1 MGDAAMPKQGKVSP
15 EWWISHLRWALLV
28 AVLIISTQDPA
39 QRARILPIIVVLLA
53 GAIYNL
59 AVVLLLY
66 FERPFRWFKEVTL
79 GLDTFLVV
87 LLAYL
92 SGQPSYFLLSLFP
105 IIVSAMQFGMEI
117 SILVASL
124 VTAAYSGFVFLLQPW
139 LAAGQALLATTVS
152 ILALFIAALVTS
164 LLRPKAEQAP
174 LDQAELELPPSAAY
188 RERFR
193 AIYEMTG
200 ELISSL
206 NYPLI
211 LEKMLDVGL
220 ADYKE
225 REQRSLQRP
234 VGMVLFFD
242 EEQDHL
248 YVAASRNLSKTDEL
262 KQLKGD
268 TGLIGH
274 VLSGGEPARSS
285 RPDTDRELSAFR
297 AMRRCRSV
305 LCVPLRAGLE
315 LYGVALFASPE
326 ADAYGD
332 AYMELMTAFCNQA
345 SIALQ
350 NAELYQNLQVER
362 KRVLFSDEELR
373 RQLARELH
381 DGPTQSVSSIAMRL
395 DFVRTLLDS
404 NPAQA
409 GRELD
414 KLERLAGQAVKEVR
428 TMLFSMRPMILETQG
443 LAAALAQYADRV
455 RQTDYV
461 DVVVDADKLAERP
474 VPLVEGATFFILEEA
489 INNAKKHADP
499 QHIWVTLQSNN
510 GELFA
515 EVRDDGRGFDVVE
528 VEGSYDQ
535 RTSLGLLNMRER
547 ARLINGLLTI
557 ESKPMEGTTVTL
569 TAPLSGEEEPR

>member
-1 MGDAAMPKQGKVSP
+1 MPKQGKVSA
-15 EWWISHLRWALLV
+15 EWWTSHLRWALLV

-59 AVVLLLY
+59 VVVLLLH

-79 GLDTFLVV
+79 GLDTFLIVV
-87 LLAYL
+87 LAYL

-105 IIVSAMQFGMEI
+105 IIVAAMQFGMEI

-225 REQRSLQRP
+225 SGQRSLQRP

-242 EEQDHL
+242 EEQDSL

-262 KQLKGD
+262 KRLKGD

-274 VLSGGEPARSS
+274 VLSRGEPARSS
-285 RPDTDRELSAFR
+285 RPSTDRELSAFR
-297 AMRRCRSV
+297 AVRRCRSV

-326 ADAYGD
+326 TDAYGD

-515 EVRDDGRGFDVVE
+515 EVRDDGQGFDVVE

-535 RTSLGLLNMRER
+535 RTSLGLINMRER
-547 ARLINGLLTI
+547 ARLINGMLTI

>member
-1 MGDAAMPKQGKVSP
+1 MPKQGKVSA
-15 EWWISHLRWALLV
+15 EWWTSHLRWALLV

-59 AVVLLLY
+59 VVVLLLH

-79 GLDTFLVV
+79 GLDTFLIVV
-87 LLAYL
+87 LAYL

-105 IIVSAMQFGMEI
+105 IIVAAMQFGMEI

-139 LAAGQALLATTVS
+139 LGAGQALLATTVS
-152 ILALFIAALVTS
+152 ILALFIAAVVTS

-225 REQRSLQRP
+225 SGQRSLQRP

-242 EEQDHL
+242 EEQDSL

-262 KQLKGD
+262 KRLKGD

-285 RPDTDRELSAFR
+285 RPSTDRELSAFR
-297 AMRRCRSV
+297 AVRRCRSV

-409 GRELD
+409 RRELD

-461 DVVVDADKLAERP
+461 DVIVDADKLAERP

-489 INNAKKHADP
+489 IKNAKKHADP

-515 EVRDDGRGFDVVE
+515 EVRDDGQGFDVVE

-535 RTSLGLLNMRER
+535 RTSLGLINMRER

-557 ESKPMEGTTVTL
+557 ESKPTEGTTVTL

>member
-1 MGDAAMPKQGKVSP
+1 MPKQGKVRP

-66 FERPFRWFKEVTL
+66 FERPFRWFREVTL

-105 IIVSAMQFGMEI
+105 IIVSVTQFGMGVG
-117 SILVASL
+117 ILVASL
-124 VTAAYSGFVFLLQPW
+124 VTAAYSGFVFSVQPW
-139 LAAGQALLATTVS
+139 LASSQALPATIIS
-152 ILALFIAALVTS
+152 ILALFIAAVVTS
-164 LLRPKAEQAP
+164 LLRPTAEEAP
-174 LDQAELELPPSAAY
+174 RAEGGLELPPSVAY
-188 RERFR
+188 QERFR

-206 NYPLI
+206 NYQLI

-332 AYMELMTAFCNQA
+332 ADMELMTAFCNQA

-409 GRELD
+409 RRELD

-443 LAAALAQYADRV
+443 LTAALEQYADRV
-455 RQTDYV
+455 RQTDYI
-461 DVVVDADKLAERP
+461 DVVVDADKLTERP
-474 VPLVEGATFFILEEA
+474 APLVEGATFFILEEA
-489 INNAKKHADP
+489 ISNAKKHAKP
-499 QHIWVTLQSNN
+499 QHVWVVLESDN

-515 EVRDDGRGFDVVE
+515 EVRDDGQGFDVVE

-535 RTSLGLLNMRER
+535 RTSLGLINMRER

-557 ESKPMEGTTVTL
+557 ESKPMEGTKVTL
-569 TAPLSGEEEPR
+569 TAPLSGEEETR

>member
-1 MGDAAMPKQGKVSP
+1 MPKQGKVSA

-39 QRARILPIIVVLLA
+39 QRARIFPIIVVLLA

-59 AVVLLLY
+59 VVVLLLH

-79 GLDTFLVV
+79 GLDTFLIVV
-87 LLAYL
+87 LAYL
-92 SGQPSYFLLSLFP
+92 SGQASYFLLSLFP
-105 IIVSAMQFGMEI
+105 IIVAAMQFGMEI

-124 VTAAYSGFVFLLQPW
+124 VTAAHSGFVFLLQPW

-164 LLRPKAEQAP
+164 LLRPKAQAP
-174 LDQAELELPPSAAY
+174 VDQAELELPPSAAY

-206 NYPLI
+206 NYQLI
-211 LEKMLDVGL
+211 LDKMLDVGL

-225 REQRSLQRP
+225 SGQRSLQRP

-242 EEQDHL
+242 EEQDSL

-262 KQLKGD
+262 KRLKGD

-274 VLSGGEPARSS
+274 VLSRGEPARSS
-285 RPDTDRELSAFR
+285 RPSTDRELSAFR
-297 AMRRCRSV
+297 AVRRCRSV
-305 LCVPLRAGLE
+305 LCIPLRAGLE

-326 ADAYGD
+326 VDAYGD
-332 AYMELMTAFCNQA
+332 AYMELITAFCNQA

-350 NAELYQNLQVER
+350 NAELYQNLQAER

-409 GRELD
+409 RRELD

-461 DVVVDADKLAERP
+461 DVVLNADKLAERP

-499 QHIWVTLQSNN
+499 QHIWVTLRSNN

-515 EVRDDGRGFDVVE
+515 EVRDDGQGFDVVE

-535 RTSLGLLNMRER
+535 RTSLGLINMRER

>member
-1 MGDAAMPKQGKVSP
+1 MPKQRKVSA
-15 EWWISHLRWALLV
+15 EWWTSHLRWALLV

-59 AVVLLLY
+59 VVVLLLH

-79 GLDTFLVV
+79 GLDTFLIVV
-87 LLAYL
+87 LAYL

-105 IIVSAMQFGMEI
+105 IIVAAMQFGMEI

-225 REQRSLQRP
+225 SGQRSLQRP

-242 EEQDHL
+242 EEQDSL

-262 KQLKGD
+262 KRLKGD

-274 VLSGGEPARSS
+274 VLSRGEPARSS
-285 RPDTDRELSAFR
+285 RPSTDRELSAFR
-297 AMRRCRSV
+297 AVRRCRSV

-350 NAELYQNLQVER
+350 NAELYQNLQAER

-428 TMLFSMRPMILETQG
+428 TMLFSLRPMILETQG

-461 DVVVDADKLAERP
+461 DVIVDADKLAERP
-474 VPLVEGATFFILEEA
+474 VPLVEGATFLILEEA
-489 INNAKKHADP
+489 IKNAKKHADP

-515 EVRDDGRGFDVVE
+515 EVRDDGQGFDVVE

-535 RTSLGLLNMRER
+535 RTSLGLINMRER

-557 ESKPMEGTTVTL
+557 ESKPTEGTTVTL